1 MVFVNSSF
9 GGMKSNPM
17 LNPELAPDNKN
28 KLLSSNSVVKDISYN
43 SEKIEYQTYD
53 SVSTEIFRLNCKP
66 TRIFVDD
73 QALRQ

>member
-17 LNPELAPDNKN
+17 LNPELAPENEN

-53 SVSTEIFRLNCKP
+53 
-66 TRIFVDD
+66 
-73 QALRQ
+73 